1 MIKKTRVIFTQ
12 IPKILVFT
20 IFFLTFSQL
29 SFSQQHIVI
38 TPGFMGPNALPVPE
52 IKTGKIPSKLN
63 LEVAFENHTS
73 DGDKTNNFYTEL
85 FVPLQANKVG
95 LFVSVVPIEFY
106 KVDDATLLDRK
117 IETTEGTG
125 NAGGDIYVGTYI
137 QLLQNHKSLPD
148 LLLTIN
154 LRTASGT
161 KLEEARYSDAPGYF
175 FDLSAGKEIPLSSS
189 FLSSMR
195 LYAMGG
201 LYVYQTHRTDFRQN
215 DAILYGAG
223 IDLNF
228 NKFVFKNAFGGYSGF
243 VRDGD
248 RPALVRSTLQTNFDS
263 MVNYELGFQKGIAD
277 QKYTTVRFGVHF
289 DLSYFKS
296 YFTKQP

>member
-1 MIKKTRVIFTQ
+1 MKKNTRVRLSQVT
-12 IPKILVFT
+12 KLLVLT
-20 IFFLTFSQL
+20 AFFLIQSQF

-52 IKTGKIPSKLN
+52 IKTGILPSQLN
-63 LEVAFENHTS
+63 LKVAFENHSS
-73 DGDKTNNFYTEL
+73 DGDQTSNFYTEL
-85 FVPLQANKVG
+85 YVPLQAKKVG

-106 KVDDATLLDRK
+106 NVDEATLLDRK
-117 IETTEGTG
+117 IETTDGKGT
-125 NAGGDIYVGTYI
+125 AGGDIYVGTYI

-161 KLEEARYSDAPGYF
+161 KLEEARYTDSPGYF
-175 FDLSAGKEIPLSSS
+175 FDLSAGKEIALGSS
-189 FLSSMR
+189 FLPSMR

-228 NKFVFKNAFGGYSGF
+228 NHFVFKNAFGGYSGF

-248 RPALVRSTLQTNFDS
+248 RPALVRSTLKTTFNS

-277 QKYTTVRFGVHF
+277 QKYTTVRFGLNF

-296 YFTKQP
+296 LVTNSK

>member
-1 MIKKTRVIFTQ
+1 MIKNTSITFSQ
-12 IPKILVFT
+12 ITKILVLSV
-20 IFFLTFSQL
+20 FFLFQNQFI
-29 SFSQQHIVI
+29 FSQQHIVI
-38 TPGFMGPNALPVPE
+38 TPGFMGPNALPVPD
-52 IKTGKIPSKLN
+52 IKTGILPSKLN
-63 LEVAFENHTS
+63 LKIAYENHSS

-85 FVPLQANKVG
+85 YVPLQAKKVG

-106 KVDDATLLDRK
+106 DVDEATLLARN
-117 IETTEGTG
+117 IETTDGKGT
-125 NAGGDIYVGTYI
+125 AGGDIYVGTYI
-137 QLLQNHKSLPD
+137 QLLQDHKSLPD

-161 KLEEARYSDAPGYF
+161 MLEEARYANSPGYF
-175 FDLSAGKEIPLSSS
+175 FDLSAGKEITLGSS
-189 FLSSMR
+189 FLPSMR

-228 NKFVFKNAFGGYSGF
+228 NKFILKNAFGGYSGF

-263 MVNYELGFQKGIAD
+263 MLNYEVGFQKGIAD
-277 QKYTTVRFGVHF
+277 QKYTTVRFGLNF

-296 YFTKQP
+296 LVSNSK